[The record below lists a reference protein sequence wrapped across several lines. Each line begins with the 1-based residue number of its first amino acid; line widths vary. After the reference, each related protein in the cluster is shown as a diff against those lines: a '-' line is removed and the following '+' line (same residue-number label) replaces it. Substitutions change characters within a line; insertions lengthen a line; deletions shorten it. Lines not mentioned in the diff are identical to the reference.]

1 MCQYTFIR
9 FALSLWPNLRAKQV
23 IKSNQKSISCFQ
35 VLLDFLVVNGGA
47 SEAMELEA
55 VAVEEEMENEE
66 RVRDSNAC
74 LAFLLDIST
83 FHRKDFTLLKSS

>member
-1 MCQYTFIR
+1 M
-9 FALSLWPNLRAKQV
+9 
-23 IKSNQKSISCFQ
+23 CFQ

-55 VAVEEEMENEE
+55 VAVEEEMGNEE
-66 RVRDSNAC
+66 SVQDSNVC

>member
-1 MCQYTFIR
+1 M
-9 FALSLWPNLRAKQV
+9 
-23 IKSNQKSISCFQ
+23 CFQ

-66 RVRDSNAC
+66 PVRDSNAC